1 MLQKHNTTDW
11 PHEAALTFV
20 NGKQLAQITGVNKGG
35 IKTVAITQK
44 KKYKYMLV
52 TRHTNRVYNHSVCNQ
67 LVVVKL
73 VSMFSSISHCHKK
86 KKSHFTTKHTTHFLA
101 FNDCLGVC
109 PVLLDFSLFHQS

>member
-44 KKYKYMLV
+44 KYKYMLV

-67 LVVVKL
+67 LVVVVKL

-86 KKSHFTTKHTTHFLA
+86 KSHTLQLNTQHIFWHLMI
-101 FNDCLGVC
+101 V
-109 PVLLDFSLFHQS
+109 

>member
-44 KKYKYMLV
+44 KYKYMLV

-67 LVVVKL
+67 LVVVVKL
-73 VSMFSSISHCHKK
+73 VSVFLNKPLSLSSQKK
-86 KKSHFTTKHTTHFLA
+86 KVTLY
-101 FNDCLGVC
+101 N
-109 PVLLDFSLFHQS
+109 